1 MIGVF
6 EVRGDCGNSV
16 MKYLCAKKSKSFTE
30 CEKVIGGYI
39 ERTWGSPTL
48 RVVRLGEKS
57 NKANT
62 KISGC
67 IESPL
72 RLEPQRYN
80 NISLELCCS
89 I

>member
-48 RVVRLGEKS
+48 RVV
-57 NKANT
+57 
-62 KISGC
+62 KIGRK
-67 IESPL
+67 I
-72 RLEPQRYN
+72 
-80 NISLELCCS
+80 
-89 I
+89 